1 MNKKKKIRGGLSKM
15 MLQVMWTRLIA
26 VVEGQAKSL
35 VRTAFSAT
43 VSEAGDLSAAVFDT
57 EGRMIAQAV
66 TGTPGHVNSL
76 AEAVKN
82 FVLEVAPSRLRDGDH
97 LLTNDPWLS
106 SGHLHDITVVTPT
119 FRDGSL
125 VGFFACCCHQVD
137 IGGLGQGPDAKSVFE
152 EGLYIPIMYL
162 AKAGEL
168 NDDLIKI
175 IKANVRQPYEVEGD
189 ILSYITSNETGGRLL
204 NQMLDEFPNIS
215 FKKLADYIIDFSQKS
230 MEEKIKHLP
239 IGIYRNSMKVDGY
252 DKEVVLKARL
262 EVKQKK
268 ITINFEGSSEA
279 SKFGINLV
287 YNYTLA
293 YSAYGVRAALAP
305 EIPNNT
311 GSLAPIEVLAPEDSI
326 LNVRKPAPVCAR
338 HIIGQFLPDLVLG
351 CLQRVVP
358 EGIQAEGSAG
368 IWGIQA
374 RGGSELSDTK
384 VSSALP
390 TFDLLFFNSGGTGAR
405 PTSDGLSATGFPS
418 GVQALPTEAVENFAP
433 VVIWRKEFRPGSGGA
448 GKWRGGLGQS
458 VEFSVVDDSSFAV
471 FAMFDR
477 VDNPARGRKGGFD
490 GICGRVVTSN
500 GKKLKAKGKQVVQ
513 SGDRLVIDV
522 PGGAGYG
529 KPIHRNPIYVLED
542 FKLGLIDAKTA
553 KLVYGVAFTSGG
565 AIDYERTKFLRKKL
579 KISKA
584 K

>member
-1 MNKKKKIRGGLSKM
+1 

-119 FRDGSL
+119 FREGSL

-162 AKAGEL
+162 AKGGEL

-239 IGIYRNSMKVDGY
+239 IGVYRNSMKVDGY
-252 DKEVVLKARL
+252 DKEVFLKARL

-268 ITINFEGSSEA
+268 ITIDFGGSSEA

-374 RGGSELSDTK
+374 RGGRELSDTE
-384 VSSALP
+384 VASALP

-418 GVQALPTEAVENFAP
+418 GVQSLPTEAVENFAP
-433 VVIWRKEFRPGSGGA
+433 VIIWRKEFRPSSGGA

-458 VEFSVVDDSSFAV
+458 VEFSVIDDSSFAV

-477 VDNPARGRKGGFD
+477 VVNPARGRKGGFD

-565 AIDYERTKFLRKKL
+565 AIDYERTKLLRKKL

>member
-1 MNKKKKIRGGLSKM
+1 

-119 FRDGSL
+119 FREGSL

-162 AKAGEL
+162 AKGGEL

-239 IGIYRNSMKVDGY
+239 IGVYRNSMKVDGY
-252 DKEVVLKARL
+252 DKEVFLKARL

-268 ITINFEGSSEA
+268 ITIDFEGSSEA

-358 EGIQAEGSAG
+358 EGVQAEGSAG

-374 RGGSELSDTK
+374 RGGRELSDIE
-384 VSSALP
+384 VASALP

-418 GVQALPTEAVENFAP
+418 GVQSLPTEAVENFAP
-433 VVIWRKEFRPGSGGA
+433 VIIWRKEFRPSSGGA

-458 VEFSVVDDSSFAV
+458 VEFSVIDDSSFAV

-477 VDNPARGRKGGFD
+477 VVNPARGRKGGFD

-565 AIDYERTKFLRKKL
+565 AIDYERTKLLRKKL

>member
-1 MNKKKKIRGGLSKM
+1 MNKKKKVRSGLSKM

-119 FRDGSL
+119 FREGSL

-162 AKAGEL
+162 AKGGEL

-239 IGIYRNSMKVDGY
+239 IGVYRNSMKVDGY
-252 DKEVVLKARL
+252 DKEVFLKARL

-268 ITINFEGSSEA
+268 ITIDFEGSSEA

-374 RGGSELSDTK
+374 RGGRELSDTE
-384 VSSALP
+384 VASALP

-418 GVQALPTEAVENFAP
+418 GVQSLPTEAVENFAP
-433 VVIWRKEFRPGSGGA
+433 VIIWRKEFRPSSGGA

-477 VDNPARGRKGGFD
+477 VVNPARGRKGGFD

-565 AIDYERTKFLRKKL
+565 AIDYERTKLLRKKL

>member
-1 MNKKKKIRGGLSKM
+1 MNKKKKVRSGLSKM

-119 FRDGSL
+119 FREGSL

-162 AKAGEL
+162 AKGGEL

-239 IGIYRNSMKVDGY
+239 IGVYRNSMKVDGY
-252 DKEVVLKARL
+252 DKEVFLKARL

-268 ITINFEGSSEA
+268 ITIDFEGSSEA

-311 GSLAPIEVLAPEDSI
+311 GSLAPIEVLAPKDSI

-374 RGGSELSDTK
+374 RGGRELSDIE
-384 VSSALP
+384 VASALP

-418 GVQALPTEAVENFAP
+418 GVQSLPTEAVENFAP
-433 VVIWRKEFRPGSGGA
+433 VIIWRKEFRPSSGGA

-477 VDNPARGRKGGFD
+477 VVNPARGRKGGFD

-565 AIDYERTKFLRKKL
+565 AIDYERTKLLRKKL

>member
-1 MNKKKKIRGGLSKM
+1 MNKKKKVRSGLSKM

-119 FRDGSL
+119 FREGSL

-162 AKAGEL
+162 AKGGEL

-239 IGIYRNSMKVDGY
+239 IGVYRNSMKVDGY
-252 DKEVVLKARL
+252 DKEVFLKARL

-268 ITINFEGSSEA
+268 ITIDFEGSSEA

-358 EGIQAEGSAG
+358 EGVQAEGSAG

-374 RGGSELSDTK
+374 RGGRELSDIE
-384 VSSALP
+384 VASALP

-418 GVQALPTEAVENFAP
+418 GVQSLPTEAVENFAP
-433 VVIWRKEFRPGSGGA
+433 VIIWRKEFRPSSGGA

-477 VDNPARGRKGGFD
+477 VVNPARGRKGGFD

-565 AIDYERTKFLRKKL
+565 AIDYERTKLLRKKL

>member
-1 MNKKKKIRGGLSKM
+1 

-119 FRDGSL
+119 FREGSL

-162 AKAGEL
+162 AKGGEL

-239 IGIYRNSMKVDGY
+239 IGVYRNSMKVDGY
-252 DKEVVLKARL
+252 DKEVFLKARL

-268 ITINFEGSSEA
+268 ITIDFEGSSEA

-358 EGIQAEGSAG
+358 EGVQAEGSAG

-374 RGGSELSDTK
+374 RGGRELSDTE
-384 VSSALP
+384 VASALP

-418 GVQALPTEAVENFAP
+418 GVQSLPTEAVENFAP
-433 VVIWRKEFRPGSGGA
+433 VIIWRKEFRPSSGGA

-477 VDNPARGRKGGFD
+477 VVNPARGRKGGFD

-565 AIDYERTKFLRKKL
+565 AIDYERTKLLRKKL

>member
-1 MNKKKKIRGGLSKM
+1 MNKKKKVRSGLSKM

-119 FRDGSL
+119 FREGSL

-162 AKAGEL
+162 AKGGEL

-239 IGIYRNSMKVDGY
+239 IGVYRNSMKVDGY
-252 DKEVVLKARL
+252 DKEVFLKARL

-268 ITINFEGSSEA
+268 ITIDFEGSSEA

-293 YSAYGVRAALAP
+293 YSAYGIRAALAP

-374 RGGSELSDTK
+374 RGGRELSDTE
-384 VSSALP
+384 VASALP

-418 GVQALPTEAVENFAP
+418 GVQSLPTEAVENFAP
-433 VVIWRKEFRPGSGGA
+433 VIIWRKEFRPSSGGA

-458 VEFSVVDDSSFAV
+458 VEFSVIDDSSFAV

-477 VDNPARGRKGGFD
+477 VVNPARGRKGGFD

-565 AIDYERTKFLRKKL
+565 AIDYERTKLLRKKL

>member
-1 MNKKKKIRGGLSKM
+1 MNKKKKVRGGLSKM

-119 FRDGSL
+119 FREGSL

-162 AKAGEL
+162 AKGGEL

-239 IGIYRNSMKVDGY
+239 IGVYRNSMKVDGY
-252 DKEVVLKARL
+252 DKEVFLKARL

-268 ITINFEGSSEA
+268 ITIDFEGSSEA

-374 RGGSELSDTK
+374 RGGRELSDTE
-384 VSSALP
+384 VASALP

-418 GVQALPTEAVENFAP
+418 GVQSLPTEAVENFAP
-433 VVIWRKEFRPGSGGA
+433 VIIWRKEFRPSSGGA

-477 VDNPARGRKGGFD
+477 VVNPARGRKGGFD

-565 AIDYERTKFLRKKL
+565 AIDYERTKLLRKKL

>member
-1 MNKKKKIRGGLSKM
+1 MNKKKKVRSGLSKM

-119 FRDGSL
+119 FREGSL

-162 AKAGEL
+162 AKGGEL

-239 IGIYRNSMKVDGY
+239 IGVYRNSMKVDGY
-252 DKEVVLKARL
+252 DKEVFLKARL

-268 ITINFEGSSEA
+268 ITIDFEGSSEA

-374 RGGSELSDTK
+374 RGGRELSDTE
-384 VSSALP
+384 VASALP

-418 GVQALPTEAVENFAP
+418 GVQSLPTEAVENFAP
-433 VVIWRKEFRPGSGGA
+433 VIIWRKEFRPSSGGA

-477 VDNPARGRKGGFD
+477 VVNPARGRKGGFD

-565 AIDYERTKFLRKKL
+565 AIDYERTKLLRKKL
-579 KISKA
+579 KTSKA

>member
-1 MNKKKKIRGGLSKM
+1 LNKKKKVRSGLSKM

-119 FRDGSL
+119 FREGSL

-162 AKAGEL
+162 AKGGEL

-239 IGIYRNSMKVDGY
+239 IGVYRNSMKVDGY
-252 DKEVVLKARL
+252 DKEVFLKARL

-268 ITINFEGSSEA
+268 ITIDFEGSSEA

-358 EGIQAEGSAG
+358 EGVQAEGSAG

-374 RGGSELSDTK
+374 RGGRELSDTE
-384 VSSALP
+384 VASALP

-418 GVQALPTEAVENFAP
+418 GVQSLPTEAVENFAP
-433 VVIWRKEFRPGSGGA
+433 VIIWRKEFRPGSGGA

-477 VDNPARGRKGGFD
+477 VVNPARGRKGGFD

-565 AIDYERTKFLRKKL
+565 AIDYERTKLLRKKL

>member
-1 MNKKKKIRGGLSKM
+1 LNKKKKVRSGLSKM

-119 FRDGSL
+119 FREGSL

-162 AKAGEL
+162 AKGGEL

-239 IGIYRNSMKVDGY
+239 IGVYRNSMKVDGY
-252 DKEVVLKARL
+252 DKEVFLKARL

-268 ITINFEGSSEA
+268 ITIDFEGSSEA

-311 GSLAPIEVLAPEDSI
+311 GSLAPIEVLAPKDSI

-374 RGGSELSDTK
+374 RGGRELSDIE
-384 VSSALP
+384 VASALP

-418 GVQALPTEAVENFAP
+418 GVQSLPTEAVENFAP
-433 VVIWRKEFRPGSGGA
+433 VIIWRKEFRPSSGGA

-477 VDNPARGRKGGFD
+477 VVNPARGRKGGFD

-565 AIDYERTKFLRKKL
+565 AIDYERTKLLRKKL

>member
-1 MNKKKKIRGGLSKM
+1 MNKKKKVRSGLSKM

-119 FRDGSL
+119 FREGSL

-162 AKAGEL
+162 AKGGEL

-239 IGIYRNSMKVDGY
+239 IGVYRNSMKVDGY
-252 DKEVVLKARL
+252 DKEVFLKARL

-268 ITINFEGSSEA
+268 ITIDFEGSSEA

-374 RGGSELSDTK
+374 RGGRELSDTE
-384 VSSALP
+384 VASALP

-418 GVQALPTEAVENFAP
+418 GVQSLPTEAVENFAP
-433 VVIWRKEFRPGSGGA
+433 VIIWRKEFRPSSGGA

-458 VEFSVVDDSSFAV
+458 VEFSVVDNSSFAV

-553 KLVYGVAFTSGG
+553 KLVYGVAFASGG
-565 AIDYERTKFLRKKL
+565 AIDYERTKLLRKKL

>member
-1 MNKKKKIRGGLSKM
+1 

-119 FRDGSL
+119 FREGSL

-162 AKAGEL
+162 AKGGEL

-239 IGIYRNSMKVDGY
+239 IGVYRNSMKVDGY
-252 DKEVVLKARL
+252 DKEVFLKARL

-268 ITINFEGSSEA
+268 ITIDFEGSSEA

-374 RGGSELSDTK
+374 RGGRELSDTE
-384 VSSALP
+384 VASALP

-418 GVQALPTEAVENFAP
+418 GVQSLPTEAVENFAP
-433 VVIWRKEFRPGSGGA
+433 VIIWRKEFRPSSGGA

-477 VDNPARGRKGGFD
+477 VVNPARGRKGGFD

-565 AIDYERTKFLRKKL
+565 AIDYERTKLLRKKL